1 MKEHALFL
9 QAGFPCKDQDWI
21 QTADRFRRQFEEILS
36 DVIRIANSNVNQS
49 ILRSDELTT
58 RFTLPAERKTQRL
71 SGIPI
76 NSRLTV
82 AEQSLHAGTVSR
94 ENRALNR
101 TISTINRRAPG
112 LLNGLITFKESIL
125 QAV

>member
-49 ILRSDELTT
+49 ILRSDELTP
-58 RFTLPAERKTQRL
+58 RSTLPAERKTQRL

-76 NSRLTV
+76 NSRRTV

-101 TISTINRRAPG
+101 TISTINRR
-112 LLNGLITFKESIL
+112 TFHRKLS
-125 QAV
+125 AFDPPHHT